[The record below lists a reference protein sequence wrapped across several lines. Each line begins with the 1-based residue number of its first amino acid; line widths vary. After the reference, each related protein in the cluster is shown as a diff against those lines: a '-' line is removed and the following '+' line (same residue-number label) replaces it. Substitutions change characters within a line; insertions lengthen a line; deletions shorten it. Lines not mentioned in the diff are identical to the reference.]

1 MIRASYAEMQTAANE
16 ISKASEEYKANVDS
30 LYGIVDNLVN
40 NWKGTD
46 NVSFANTVNGY
57 KNDLKSLGD
66 IVNSYATFLNNA
78 ARTISS
84 TQDEISGAASKL

>member
-1 MIRASYAEMQTAANE
+1 MIRASYAEMKTAANE
-16 ISKASEEYKANVDS
+16 ISKASEEYKSNVES

-66 IVNSYATFLNNA
+66 VVNSYANFLNNA
-78 ARTISS
+78 ANIISS
-84 TQDEISGAASKL
+84 TQDDVSDAAGRL